1 MENIHSQKVNYTT
14 RCAPSKFYNFI
25 KKVNL
30 KDEHIKVLE
39 DTPFKG
45 FMHFPKFLVQ
55 RTFLNTILTRW
66 DDEHNC
72 FLLGG
77 KRIFFKPQ
85 DIAIILGLSM
95 NGEHIDLR
103 RELSASEKEL
113 KKKYFANVLLKRELI
128 EENIKNLLEESSEES
143 ISDFAK
149 LFILYL
155 FNTILFPIAS
165 ETTPIFLLHYVNELE
180 NLHSYAWATAIWT
193 FLVRSISESVRK
205 KKKYVNGCVMVL
217 EPWLH
222 EHIILPSWLSTKMVY
237 PRILRWVDSSYR
249 QTGTHKKFLDNL
261 ICTQIIED
269 ITPTNEESHLLPLT
283 ETSNSIKE
291 IRQWLEPYLVKI
303 EEKIVNIPHIMIILF
318 IT

>member
-1 MENIHSQKVNYTT
+1 
-14 RCAPSKFYNFI
+14 
-25 KKVNL
+25 
-30 KDEHIKVLE
+30 
-39 DTPFKG
+39 
-45 FMHFPKFLVQ
+45 MHFPKFLVQ

-249 QTGTHKKFLDNL
+249 QTGTHKKILDNL

-269 ITPTNEESHLLPLT
+269 ITPTNEESHLLSLT

-291 IRQWLEPYLVKI
+291 IRQWLEPCLVKI
-303 EEKIVNIPHIMIILF
+303 EEKIDASSSNREIRQWLEPILLKIDEKIVSKILYIF
-318 IT
+318 YTYF